1 MLAILWYW
9 PSDNV
14 RPLLTSLGQNGL
26 MGLPMSVVGYEIST
40 DQDRLDVD
48 LVFHFLS
55 EKSYWSPGIPRA
67 VVERSI
73 NNSMCFGVYQGEVQ
87 VGFARIVADK
97 ATFAL
102 VADVFILEAHRGKGL
117 SKWLMQVVLE
127 HPDLQGLRRLL
138 LLTSDAHSLYTQFGF
153 SGSGNPGRFMEVLYP
168 DVYGRT

>member
-1 MLAILWYW
+1 
-9 PSDNV
+9 
-14 RPLLTSLGQNGL
+14 
-26 MGLPMSVVGYEIST
+26 MSVVGYEIST

-48 LVFHFLS
+48 LVFRFLS
-55 EKSYWSPGIPRA
+55 EESYWSPGIPRA

-73 NNSMCFGVYQGEVQ
+73 NNSMCFGVYHGEVQ
-87 VGFARIVADK
+87 VGFARIVTDK

-117 SKWLMQVVLE
+117 SKWLMHEVME

-138 LLTSDAHSLYTQFGF
+138 LLTSDAHSLYAQFGF
-153 SGSGNPGRFMEVLYP
+153 TEIGNPGRFMEVLYP